1 MPRRVVGGLIQAAAP
16 ITDPAAPIDKVRQA
30 AIDAHIP
37 LIEEAGRRGVQ
48 ILGLEEIFN
57 GPYFCPSQDA
67 HWYDIAES
75 VPGPTTELMGQYA
88 RKYQMAMVV
97 PVYEREQAG
106 VYYNTAAVYDSDG
119 TYLGKYRKNH
129 IPHTSGFWEKYF
141 FKPGNLGYPVFK
153 TRFATIGV
161 YICYDR
167 HFPEGARL
175 LGLHG
180 AEIVFNPSATVA
192 GLSQYSVE
200 ARTAGARGRQ
210 RLLHGL
216 QQPRRHGVALEHRTV
231 LWLVLLCRSAR
242 QLPRDGIRRQGRTGR
257 GRDGSRH
264 DRGSASR
271 LAVLP
276 RSPPRQLRTPRGAA
290 SMTLLIKNGTIVTA
304 TDQYKGDVFVDG
316 EKITTIGTSLTMS
329 ADRTIDA
336 SGKYLFPGGIDVHT
350 HLDMP
355 FGGTTSADDFESG
368 TIAAAHGGTTTVVD
382 FAIQYHGQTLHHAWE
397 TWMKKAEGKAAIDY
411 GFHMIVTELTDQ
423 VEQEMDAL
431 VGQGVTSFKLFM
443 AYPGVF
449 MLDDASIFR
458 ALLRTGKNGGTIC
471 MHAENGGVIDVLVKK
486 ALAEGKTAP
495 KYHAL
500 TRPARAEAEATH
512 RAIAMA
518 EIADVPIYIVHLSAA
533 EALEMVTEARDRGLP
548 AFAETC
554 PQYLFL
560 SYDNYEEPG
569 FEGAK
574 YVMSP
579 PLRPKET
586 QDRLWRGLA
595 FNDLQAISTDHCPFC
610 MKEQKTMG
618 ERDFSK
624 IPNGAPGIE
633 TRMSLVYDGGVK
645 TGRISLNRF
654 VELTS
659 TSPAKI
665 FGLFPR
671 KGTIAPGSDADIVIF
686 DPEKK
691 QRLSAKTLHMNVDYN
706 PYEGREVTG
715 VTETVISRGRVI
727 IDKGSFTGSAGAGS
741 FLRRSTR
748 T

>member
-1 MPRRVVGGLIQAAAP
+1 MSI
-16 ITDPAAPIDKVRQA
+16 
-30 AIDAHIP
+30 
-37 LIEEAGRRGVQ
+37 
-48 ILGLEEIFN
+48 
-57 GPYFCPSQDA
+57 
-67 HWYDIAES
+67 
-75 VPGPTTELMGQYA
+75 
-88 RKYQMAMVV
+88 
-97 PVYEREQAG
+97 
-106 VYYNTAAVYDSDG
+106 
-119 TYLGKYRKNH
+119 
-129 IPHTSGFWEKYF
+129 
-141 FKPGNLGYPVFK
+141 
-153 TRFATIGV
+153 
-161 YICYDR
+161 
-167 HFPEGARL
+167 
-175 LGLHG
+175 
-180 AEIVFNPSATVA
+180 
-192 GLSQYSVE
+192 
-200 ARTAGARGRQ
+200 
-210 RLLHGL
+210 
-216 QQPRRHGVALEHRTV
+216 
-231 LWLVLLCRSAR
+231 
-242 QLPRDGIRRQGRTGR
+242 
-257 GRDGSRH
+257 
-264 DRGSASR
+264 
-271 LAVLP
+271 
-276 RSPPRQLRTPRGAA
+276 
-290 SMTLLIKNGTIVTA
+290 LIKNGLIVTA
-304 TDQYKGDVFVDG
+304 SDLYAGDVLIEG
-316 EKITTIGTSLTMS
+316 EKISTIGTSLDVE
-329 ADRTIDA
+329 ADRVIDA
-336 SGKYLFPGGIDVHT
+336 TDRYVLPGGIDCHT

-382 FAIQYHGQTLHHAWE
+382 FAIQYKGQTLHHAWE
-397 TWMKKAEGKAAIDY
+397 TWMGKAEAKAAIDY
-411 GFHMIVTELTDQ
+411 GFHMIVTDLTDH
-423 VEQEMDAL
+423 VEQEMDAM
-431 VGQGVTSFKLFM
+431 VAEGVTSFKLFM

-449 MLDDASIFR
+449 MLDDAAIFR
-458 ALLRTGKNGGTIC
+458 AMLRTGKNGGTIC

-512 RAIAMA
+512 RAIALA
-518 EIADVPIYIVHLSAA
+518 EIADVPVYIVHLSAA

-579 PLRPKET
+579 PLRTKDT
-586 QDRLWRGLA
+586 QERLWRGLA

-618 ERDFSK
+618 EHDFSK

-633 TRMSLVYDGGVK
+633 TRMSLVYDGGVR

-659 TSPAKI
+659 TSPARI

-686 DPEKK
+686 DPMKK
-691 QRLSAKTLHMNVDYN
+691 TTLSARTHHMRVDYN

-715 VTETVISRGRVI
+715 ATETVLSRGHVI
-727 IDKGSFTGSAGAGS
+727 IDRGRFVGRVGAGQ
-741 FLRRSTR
+741 FLRRAAR